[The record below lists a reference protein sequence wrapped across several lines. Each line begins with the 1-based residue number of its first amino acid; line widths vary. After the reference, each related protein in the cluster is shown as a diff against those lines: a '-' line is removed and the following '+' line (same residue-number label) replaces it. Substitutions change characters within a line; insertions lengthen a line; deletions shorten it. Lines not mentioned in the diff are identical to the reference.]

1 MHHIHAAQTLNGE
14 EIASRTR
21 IFDVLAQESCGNFP
35 DRRLT
40 HYLQE
45 FVFLKTRFIWNPYFP
60 VDRLRALIVLI
71 FHLEEVENSFPKTPD
86 STISILWI
94 GKRQLHDYIQ
104 KQIFLHDT
112 HPKNQHFY
120 ETAQEDTLVD
130 FVRDLESLNAI
141 GIRTRWVSGIES
153 SLKNHA
159 ETAFNADI
167 LAKFRSSVLRS
178 FLAFYFPESP
188 YNPYSEK
195 WIQMVE
201 RFAYKKDSNNPYAIG
216 ILEKNDPLEFATSDS
231 NARDFN
237 ISKFPLDF
245 INSLSH
251 FTAQVVYVLTRKQAI
266 HPDQLAFVKKPF
278 FTASPDISRI
288 SKEQNA
294 RLVEM
299 LYPN

>member
-1 MHHIHAAQTLNGE
+1 
-14 EIASRTR
+14 
-21 IFDVLAQESCGNFP
+21 
-35 DRRLT
+35 
-40 HYLQE
+40 
-45 FVFLKTRFIWNPYFP
+45 
-60 VDRLRALIVLI
+60 
-71 FHLEEVENSFPKTPD
+71 
-86 STISILWI
+86 
-94 GKRQLHDYIQ
+94 
-104 KQIFLHDT
+104 
-112 HPKNQHFY
+112 
-120 ETAQEDTLVD
+120 
-130 FVRDLESLNAI
+130 
-141 GIRTRWVSGIES
+141 
-153 SLKNHA
+153 
-159 ETAFNADI
+159 
-167 LAKFRSSVLRS
+167 
-178 FLAFYFPESP
+178 
-188 YNPYSEK
+188 
-195 WIQMVE
+195 MVE